1 MTIKTSIIVVIIA
14 FFNTLNVMAQKDHVL
29 FTLGGDKVYI
39 SEFSNIYEK
48 NLAIVNN
55 PSQKDIDNYLNL
67 YINYRLKVKEAY
79 RLRMDTVPT
88 YIAEYNK
95 YKNQLITP
103 YLKDD
108 NTEKDLVKEAYQRML
123 QEVNAN
129 HILIKLKKNVS
140 PVDTLRAYNKLKN
153 LRKQVLEGA
162 SFDSIAKNFSED
174 PSAERNN
181 GNLGYFTVFQMVY
194 PFETTA
200 YTTPVGEVSD
210 VFKTKF
216 GFHIIKVND
225 VRDARGEVEV
235 AHIMLK
241 GDTKENVSKI
251 NNIKQQLDD
260 GGDFAALA
268 KSYSTDLATSMK
280 GGVLPKFTS
289 NKMVKSF
296 ADISFALK
304 NIGDISKPFT
314 TRYGWHIVKLLNKI
328 PIGSFEEMKPLIDKK
343 VKQGQRSRII
353 GRSVINRLLK
363 EYNIKTD
370 EKLLSLFSDP
380 IWSKSKKVT
389 DYSKII
395 LTIEDKEIS
404 AKSFLN
410 ILGDIT
416 DKGRVTEAFR
426 QFKEQEIL
434 TYYKKQLPKK
444 FPNLDQTLREYREGL
459 LLFDLMQDNIW
470 SQAEK
475 DSLGLVS
482 FFENNRNKYRWNER
496 VEATI
501 FTFDKKENARK
512 AMKLLGKNKTVK
524 EIQEQLSKDGIV
536 DLKQGAY
543 EKTNKVFPKGF
554 KFNKGISEIIPDGK
568 QFVLVQIKKTLA
580 PQPKELKETRGRV
593 ISDFQDYTEQIWL
606 KSLQKRYPVSIHKK
620 ALKKLKRKY
629 N

>member
-1 MTIKTSIIVVIIA
+1 MTIKTSIIAVIIT
-14 FFNTLNVMAQKDHVL
+14 FFSTLNVMAQKDHVL
-29 FTLGGDKVYI
+29 FTLGDDNVYN
-39 SEFSNIYEK
+39 SEFSKIYKK
-48 NLAIVNN
+48 NLEIVND
-55 PSQKDIDNYLNL
+55 PSQKDIDNYLDL

-95 YKNQLITP
+95 YKNQLIEP

-129 HILIKLKKNVS
+129 HILVKLKKNPS
-140 PVDTLRAYNKLKN
+140 SVDTLRAYDKLKA

-162 SFDSIAKNFSED
+162 AFDSIAKNFSED

-216 GFHIIKVND
+216 GYHVIKVND
-225 VRDARGEVEV
+225 IRDARGEVQV

-241 GDTKENVSKI
+241 GDSKENVSKI

-280 GGVLPKFTS
+280 GGVLPKFTA

-296 ADISFALK
+296 ADVSFALK

-314 TRYGWHIVKLLNKI
+314 TRYGWHIVKLLKRI
-328 PIGSFEEMKPLIDKK
+328 PVGSFEEMKPLIDKK
-343 VKQGQRSRII
+343 VKQGQRARII
-353 GRSVINRLLK
+353 GRSVIDRLLK
-363 EYNIKTD
+363 EYSIKTD
-370 EKLLSLFSDP
+370 VNVFNLFTNP
-380 IWSKSKKVT
+380 VWSQSKKEI
-389 DYSKII
+389 DYSKTI
-395 LTIEDKEIS
+395 LTIENKEIP
-404 AKSFLN
+404 AKSFSN
-410 ILGDIT
+410 FLGTIN
-416 DKGRVTEAFR
+416 DKRKVAERF
-426 QFKEQEIL
+426 QKFKEQEIL
-434 TYYKKQLPKK
+434 TYYKDQLPNH
-444 FPNLDQTLREYREGL
+444 FPNLEQTLREYREGL

-482 FFENNRNKYRWNER
+482 FFENNRDKYQWNER

-501 FTFDKKENARK
+501 FTFDKKENAKK

-524 EIQEQLSKDGIV
+524 EIQELLSKDGIV

-554 KFNKGISEIIPDGK
+554 KFNKRISEIIPDGK

>member
-14 FFNTLNVMAQKDHVL
+14 FFSTLNVMAQKDHVL
-29 FTLGGDKVYI
+29 FTLGDDNVYS
-39 SEFSNIYEK
+39 SEFSKIYKK
-48 NLAIVNN
+48 NLEIVNA

-129 HILIKLKKNVS
+129 HILVKLKKNPS
-140 PVDTLRAYNKLKN
+140 SVDTLRAYDKLKA

-162 SFDSIAKNFSED
+162 AFDSIAKNFSED

-216 GFHIIKVND
+216 GYHIIKVND
-225 VRDARGEVEV
+225 IRDARGEVQV

-241 GDTKENVSKI
+241 GDSKENISKI

-280 GGVLPKFTS
+280 GGVLPKFTA

-296 ADISFALK
+296 ADVSFALK
-304 NIGDISKPFT
+304 NIGDISKPFM
-314 TRYGWHIVKLLNKI
+314 TRYGWHIVKLLKKI
-328 PIGSFEEMKPLIDKK
+328 PVGSFDEMKPLIDKK
-343 VKQGQRSRII
+343 VKQGQRARII
-353 GRSVINRLLK
+353 GRSVIDRLLK
-363 EYNIKTD
+363 EYSIKTD
-370 EKLLSLFSDP
+370 NNVFNLFTNP
-380 IWSKSKKVT
+380 VWSQSKKAI
-389 DYSKII
+389 DYSKTI
-395 LTIEDKEIS
+395 LTIENKEIP

-410 ILGDIT
+410 FLGTIN
-416 DKGRVTEAFR
+416 DKRKVVERF
-426 QFKEQEIL
+426 QKFKEQEIL
-434 TYYKKQLPKK
+434 TYYKDQLPNH
-444 FPNLDQTLREYREGL
+444 FPNLEQTLREYREGL

-512 AMKLLGKNKTVK
+512 AMKLLGKNKTV
-524 EIQEQLSKDGIV
+524 EVIQEQLSKDGIV

>member
-14 FFNTLNVMAQKDHVL
+14 FFSTLNVMAQKDHVL
-29 FTLGGDKVYI
+29 FTLGDDNVYS
-39 SEFSNIYEK
+39 SEFSKIYKK
-48 NLAIVNN
+48 NLAIVND
-55 PSQKDIDNYLNL
+55 PSQKEIDNYLDL

-95 YKNQLITP
+95 YKNQLIEP

-129 HILIKLKKNVS
+129 HILVKLKKNPS
-140 PVDTLRAYNKLKN
+140 SVDTLRAYDKLKA

-162 SFDSIAKNFSED
+162 AFDSIAKNFSED

-216 GFHIIKVND
+216 GYHIIKVND
-225 VRDARGEVEV
+225 IRDARGEVQV

-241 GDTKENVSKI
+241 GDSKENVSKI

-260 GGDFAALA
+260 GGDFVALA

-280 GGVLPKFTS
+280 GGVLPKFTA

-296 ADISFALK
+296 ADVSFALK

-314 TRYGWHIVKLLNKI
+314 TRYGWHIVKLLKKI
-328 PIGSFEEMKPLIDKK
+328 PVGSFEEMKPLIDKK
-343 VKQGQRSRII
+343 VKQGQRARII
-353 GRSVINRLLK
+353 GRSVIDRLLK
-363 EYNIKTD
+363 EYSIKTD
-370 EKLLSLFSDP
+370 NNVFNLFTNP
-380 IWSKSKKVT
+380 VWSQSKKAI
-389 DYSKII
+389 DYSKTI
-395 LTIEDKEIS
+395 LTIENKEIP

-410 ILGDIT
+410 FLGTIN
-416 DKGRVTEAFR
+416 DKRKVVERF
-426 QFKEQEIL
+426 QKFKEQEIL
-434 TYYKKQLPKK
+434 TYYKDQLPNH
-444 FPNLDQTLREYREGL
+444 FPNLEQTLREYREGL

-482 FFENNRNKYRWNER
+482 FFENNRDKYRWNER

-512 AMKLLGKNKTVK
+512 AMKLLGKNKTVE